1 MGLGTHQFG
10 TGVWWEWDAVGLM
23 GSSELGREYGLLGF
37 VSEELIIWRGGGHTR
52 RDLYAV
58 DFAPITELSGAV
70 HCWAAGSTWPTGGIT
85 QPYLP
90 LLSSSVAWF
99 CLGLDILG
107 GVHKPKP
114 FGLWLI
120 STLQNVLV
128 GLFLCILAYHNPPQT
143 TNFTIPSLFSYSVFS
158 TT

>member
-1 MGLGTHQFG
+1 MGPGTHQFG

-70 HCWAAGSTWPTGGIT
+70 RCWAAGSTRPSVGIT

-90 LLSSSVAWF
+90 LLSSSVACSVSGWTF
-99 CLGLDILG
+99 REVC
-107 GVHKPKP
+107 
-114 FGLWLI
+114 
-120 STLQNVLV
+120 
-128 GLFLCILAYHNPPQT
+128 
-143 TNFTIPSLFSYSVFS
+143 TNPSLLVCDL
-158 TT
+158 

>member
-1 MGLGTHQFG
+1 M
-10 TGVWWEWDAVGLM
+10 GLM

-70 HCWAAGSTWPTGGIT
+70 RCWAAGSTRPSVGIT

-90 LLSSSVAWF
+90 LLSSSVACSVSGWTF
-99 CLGLDILG
+99 REVC
-107 GVHKPKP
+107 
-114 FGLWLI
+114 
-120 STLQNVLV
+120 
-128 GLFLCILAYHNPPQT
+128 
-143 TNFTIPSLFSYSVFS
+143 TNPSLLVCDL
-158 TT
+158 